1 MITVHHLNNSRSQ
14 RILWLLE
21 ELKVPYKIKRYERD
35 SKTFLAPKELKD
47 VHPLGKSPVITDGES
62 TIAESGAIVEYLIN
76 NYGKDKISHPKEGKD
91 YEQLIY
97 WMHFAEGSMMPPLVM
112 KLIFNRIKL
121 SPMPFFIKPI
131 AKKIANTVIKSY
143 IDPNIKDNLNF
154 IEAHLNKNEWFSGA
168 QFTGADILMIF
179 PLEAGIERI
188 KDNSVYPMILN
199 FIRKVQSKET
209 YQKALTKGGK
219 YDFAH

>member
-21 ELKVPYKIKRYERD
+21 ELDIPYEIKKYQRD
-35 SKTFLAPKELKD
+35 TKTFLAPEELKAI
-47 VHPLGKSPVITDGES
+47 HPLGKSPIITDGES

-76 NYGKDKISHPKEGKD
+76 KYGSGKISHPKEGKE

-112 KLIFNRIKL
+112 KLIFNKIKT

-131 AKKIANTVIKSY
+131 AKKIADTVMNSY
-143 IDPNIKDNLNF
+143 IDPNIKNNLEF
-154 IEAHLNKNEWFSGA
+154 IETHLSKNEWFSGP
-168 QFTGADILMIF
+168 QMTGADILMIF
-179 PLEAGIERI
+179 PLEAGMGRV
-188 KDNSVYPMILN
+188 KDNSDYPSILN
-199 FIRKVQSKET
+199 FIKKVQSKKA
-209 YQKALTKGGK
+209 YQAALSKGGE
-219 YDFAH
+219 YDYAK